1 MSGKKI
7 AICQDIKFLYQFL
20 NHQTWLFIY
29 YNICWFIWWN
39 GTTIVRRLLSYSQKN
54 ILSRWSWHSNTK
66 FQAVHPSAEV
76 HVFAKQFFFLW
87 LYKNAAMMR
96 YQRPW
101 DLSSCL
107 SLSEYLSKVG
117 KDYLQAFKKDT
128 FLYNLKTVI
137 GVKVQASD
145 YVTWK

>member
-7 AICQDIKFLYQFL
+7 AICQDIKFLYKFL
-20 NHQTWLFIY
+20 NHQTWLFI
-29 YNICWFIWWN
+29 IIFVDLF
-39 GTTIVRRLLSYSQKN
+39 GKMVPPLLEDYWVIAKKTFCQGDLDLQIPNS
-54 ILSRWSWHSNTK
+54 
-66 FQAVHPSAEV
+66 
-76 HVFAKQFFFLW
+76 KQFIFQPKFMFLQNSFFSLW
-87 LYKNAAMMR
+87 LYKNAAKMR

-137 GVKVQASD
+137 DVKVQASD